1 MKLHHSPTSPYV
13 RKVMVILHETGQLGD
28 VEQISTHGTPLA
40 PAEGYADINPLGKV
54 PALITD
60 NGKTIYDSRIICR
73 YLDARSKA
81 GLYGTGEATWDIQ
94 TLEATGEG
102 IIDSALLM
110 TYEMRLRPEAIRFDA
125 WSEGQ
130 WSKIAHALDMLG
142 TRWMTHLNAPLN
154 AGQIAVGCALGY
166 VDLRHADRGW
176 REGRPELAA
185 WYAGFAARP
194 SMMATVP
201 PVG

>member
-1 MKLHHSPTSPYV
+1 
-13 RKVMVILHETGQLGD
+13 
-28 VEQISTHGTPLA
+28 
-40 PAEGYADINPLGKV
+40 
-54 PALITD
+54 
-60 NGKTIYDSRIICR
+60 
-73 YLDARSKA
+73 
-81 GLYGTGEATWDIQ
+81 
-94 TLEATGEG
+94 
-102 IIDSALLM
+102 
-110 TYEMRLRPEAIRFDA
+110 MRLRPEAIRFDA

-130 WSKIAHALDMLG
+130 WSKITQALDTIG
-142 TRWMTHLNAPLN
+142 NRWMTHLNAPLN

-166 VDLRHADRGW
+166 GDLRHADRGW